1 MLSGIRV
8 VLPDYDRIN
17 SLITFPA
24 NGNYKLFKFLLNKI
38 KIKNRVAKLEN
49 GY

>member
-1 MLSGIRV
+1 MLAGIRV
-8 VLPDYDRIN
+8 VLPDYDQIN

-24 NGNYKLFKFLLNKI
+24 NGNYKLFKFLLYKI
-38 KIKNRVAKLEN
+38 NIKNRVAELEN